1 MEERGPKLTL
11 LMTSLPDTHKN
22 GIFQAELCIVHNC
35 NFAKRAE
42 ALTTVVTETHLSID
56 AALQRK
62 PPLPCC
68 PFAIT
73 HLEYNATVKLFLHTI
88 SGHKSSGFS
97 SVTDPA
103 TRRLMWQLDYGQRSG
118 ERGGTEPPQ
127 RFENHSS
134 AGGHA
139 IRGKEVLELP
149 QSPEPF
155 LKDQQE
161 WVSLNGSHWAN
172 ELLHLDSNP
181 ELKLISTQPEEIN
194 QENKQAALDIH

>member
-1 MEERGPKLTL
+1 
-11 LMTSLPDTHKN
+11 MTSLPDTHKKN
-22 GIFQAELCIVHNC
+22 GTFQAELCIVHNG

-42 ALTTVVTETHLSID
+42 ALTTVVAETHLSTD
-56 AALQRK
+56 AALQWK

-68 PFAIT
+68 PVAIT
-73 HLEYNATVKLFLHTI
+73 HLQHNAAVKLFLHTVP
-88 SGHKSSGFS
+88 GHKSSGFS

-103 TRRLMWQLDYGQRSG
+103 TQRLMWQLDYGQRS
-118 ERGGTEPPQ
+118 RGRGRTDPPQ
-127 RFENHSS
+127 GFEIHSS

-149 QSPEPF
+149 QSPVPF

-172 ELLHLDSNP
+172 ELLHLESNP

-194 QENKQAALDIH
+194 QENRQAALDIH

>member
-1 MEERGPKLTL
+1 
-11 LMTSLPDTHKN
+11 MTSLPDTHKKN
-22 GIFQAELCIVHNC
+22 GTFQAELCIVHNG

-42 ALTTVVTETHLSID
+42 ALTTVVAETHLSTD
-56 AALQRK
+56 AALQWK

-68 PFAIT
+68 PVAIT
-73 HLEYNATVKLFLHTI
+73 HLQHNAAVKLFLHTVP
-88 SGHKSSGFS
+88 GHKSSGFS

-103 TRRLMWQLDYGQRSG
+103 TQRLMWQLDYGQRSG
-118 ERGGTEPPQ
+118 GRGRTDPPQ
-127 RFENHSS
+127 GFEIHSS

-149 QSPEPF
+149 QSPVPF

-172 ELLHLDSNP
+172 ELLHLESNP

-194 QENKQAALDIH
+194 QENRQAALDIH